1 MTTETTSNPPFA
13 SDMKAFA
20 SDMKGRK
27 ITTVAEWQ
35 KRQPPSRHLLVTGGP
50 LPT

>member
-1 MTTETTSNPPFA
+1 METTSNPPFA
-13 SDMKAFA
+13 SEEAAK
-20 SDMKGRK
+20 SPLSP
-27 ITTVAEWQ
+27 Q